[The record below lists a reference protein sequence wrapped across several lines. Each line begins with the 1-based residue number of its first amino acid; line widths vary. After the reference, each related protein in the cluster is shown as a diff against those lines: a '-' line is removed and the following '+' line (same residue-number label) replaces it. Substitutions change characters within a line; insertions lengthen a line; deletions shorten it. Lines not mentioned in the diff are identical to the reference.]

1 MWVNRTGSSAVY
13 TLLSLLFD
21 MVFDN
26 FQLKWRLLL
35 NSRYVSLTFFFE
47 ILQKEN
53 KKLQK
58 KIKDAHR
65 KLQKNI
71 LQKKINK
78 YYKKKILQKKIK
90 RTLKPLAF
98 WYHGKLCYIRAP
110 RGVG

>member
-1 MWVNRTGSSAVY
+1 MWVNRTGSLTVY

-21 MVFDN
+21 IVFDN

-90 RTLKPLAF
+90 RLPQV
-98 WYHGKLCYIRAP
+98 HGGFPR
-110 RGVG
+110 RGVYPP